1 MYIVL
6 SQSPTFH
13 KAFAKPPRSLSCS
26 NTVSSSSSAAHPR
39 FIAMSAASS
48 ESRASSSHEVLDAS
62 DHTSKEEQQQPQPP
76 RREPSVVFPAGT
88 KVKPSESRR
97 EESNNGLQD
106 GTNLARQ
113 KSEANSL
120 HLERAL
126 SRGVDPKKW
135 TERKKPWQNKV
146 TSFEDVLNQDYEGE
160 GTLEKPYLID
170 WLEADVENPQAFGT
184 SYKWTISVFVSFAT
198 LAVALSSS
206 AYAGAV
212 PSLRE
217 EFPGHTQTEYTLG
230 VSMFVLGFAIGP
242 LLWAP
247 LSEVLGRRI
256 LFLISYAFLAL
267 WSGVAI
273 ASPNFASVIVFR
285 FLAGAFGSSP
295 LTNAGGTLGDIFS
308 AAERGLGM
316 AIFASAPFL
325 GPALGP
331 ITGGFLGESAG
342 WRWVFGYLTIFVSV
356 VFFVG
361 IFFLPET
368 YAPVLLRW
376 RAKKMSKATGHVYEP
391 RMDQGKDVRI
401 KTLFQI
407 ALSRPWKLLFLEPI
421 VLLLSIYMGLVYAI
435 LYSLFAAFPI
445 VFQQQRGWS
454 TGVGGLAF
462 LGLLVGIVIALIFV
476 IVIDNPR
483 YVRVSKKH
491 NGFAPPE
498 QRLFGAMVGAPTLT
512 IGLVWFAASDA
523 PSTHWIVPIIGSVPF
538 GFGLVLVFLSIQN
551 YLVDSYLVYAASVL
565 AGNSLLR
572 SLLGMAFPLFTP
584 YQYENLGVQ
593 WGAAIP
599 AFLSLACIPM
609 PFLFFKY
616 GPAIR
621 TRCKYAAEAAKI
633 HKLMSM
639 HANKHETEGK
649 KEEA

>member
-1 MYIVL
+1 MLPAGI
-6 SQSPTFH
+6 TD
-13 KAFAKPPRSLSCS
+13 RE
-26 NTVSSSSSAAHPR
+26 
-39 FIAMSAASS
+39 S
-48 ESRASSSHEVLDAS
+48 ESQRQDS
-62 DHTSKEEQQQPQPP
+62 TGG
-76 RREPSVVFPAGT
+76 R
-88 KVKPSESRR
+88 
-97 EESNNGLQD
+97 LQD
-106 GTNLARQ
+106 GTKIVRQ
-113 KSEANSL
+113 RSEANSV

-126 SRGVDPKKW
+126 SRGVDPKKL
-135 TERKKPWQNKV
+135 TGRKMPWQHNI
-146 TSFEDVLNQDYEGE
+146 TPFEHVLNQDYEGH
-160 GTLEKPYLID
+160 GTAKEPYLID
-170 WLEADVENPQAFGT
+170 WVDADVENPQEFG
-184 SYKWTISVFVSFAT
+184 SVYKWSVAIFVSIAT

-212 PSLRE
+212 PSLVQ
-217 EFPGHTQTEYTLG
+217 EFPGHTKTEYTLG
-230 VSMFVLGFAIGP
+230 VSLFVLGFAIGP

-308 AAERGLGM
+308 ATERGLAM

-331 ITGGFLGESAG
+331 ITGGFLGDAAG
-342 WRWVFGYLTIFVSV
+342 WRWVFGYLTIFISV
-356 VFFVG
+356 IFLIG

-368 YAPVLLRW
+368 YSPVLLRW
-376 RAKKMSKATGHVYEP
+376 RAAKLSKATGQVYEP

-401 KTLFQI
+401 KTLFKH
-407 ALSRPWKLLFLEPI
+407 ALSRPWQLLFLEPI
-421 VLLLSIYMGLVYAI
+421 VLLLSIYMGLIYAT
-435 LYSLFAAFPI
+435 LYSLFSAFPI

-462 LGLLVGIVIALIFV
+462 LGLLVGIIIALVFV
-476 IVIDNPR
+476 ILVDNPR
-483 YVRVSKKH
+483 YVRITNKYQ
-491 NGFAPPE
+491 GLAPPE
-498 QRLFGAMVGAPTLT
+498 QRLFGAMIGAPTLT

-538 GFGLVLVFLSIQN
+538 GFGMVLVFLSIQN
-551 YLVDSYLVYAASVL
+551 YLVDAYLVYAASVL

-599 AFLSLACIPM
+599 AFLSLACLPM
-609 PFLFFKY
+609 PFLFYKY

-621 TRCKYAAEAAKI
+621 KRCKYAAEAAKI
-633 HKLMSM
+633 HELMSM
-639 HANKHETEGK
+639 RGK
-649 KEEA
+649 KQQLAKEEDA